1 MRIICYIGV
10 DVDNSNRLALGFAH
24 TLKVLELFKMNS
36 RPWKSLKIS
45 VGAGKS
51 LNYNANFVV

>member
-10 DVDNSNRLALGFAH
+10 DVDHSNRLALGFAH
-24 TLKVLELFKMNS
+24 TLKVLELLKKKFKA
-36 RPWKSLKIS
+36 LKVLEIA

-51 LNYNANFVV
+51 LNYMLTL